1 MGLGGR
7 EVWYAAAPRR
17 PEASAQAEEES
28 MTGLAFVVGSV
39 IGGMVTSWLDRR
51 EFARRLDRIEVRL
64 VHLNPPWKS

>member
-1 MGLGGR
+1 
-7 EVWYAAAPRR
+7 
-17 PEASAQAEEES
+17 

-64 VHLNPPWKS
+64 VHLNPPWKN